1 MQKWTATKGREVT
14 RKRNMKVLKPTGNR
28 LEKTTYKNVSVT
40 SRIKTIY
47 IIGERK
53 ALHKQVILKSS
64 CLRKETF

>member
-1 MQKWTATKGREVT
+1 
-14 RKRNMKVLKPTGNR
+14 MKVLKPTGNR

-53 ALHKQVILKSS
+53 ALHKQIILMSS

>member
-1 MQKWTATKGREVT
+1 
-14 RKRNMKVLKPTGNR
+14 MKVLKPTGNR

-53 ALHKQVILKSS
+53 ALNKQIILKSS
-64 CLRKETF
+64 CVRKETF